1 MIEIKNRTGA
11 VIFRDENASTIKE
24 AVNAF
29 AKQARDRGGC
39 AYLGGADLGGAYL
52 GRANLGG
59 AYLGRANL
67 DGAYLGDAN
76 LGGANLGGANL
87 GDANLGGAN
96 LGDADLGDA
105 DLGGAYLGG
114 AYLGGAYLG
123 RANLGGAYLG
133 DADLGDADL
142 GDAYLGGAYLG
153 GAYLGDAYLGR
164 ANLGRANLG
173 GAYLGG
179 ADLGGADLGGCDL
192 STAKNVDAVRGLA
205 HAKNYDP
212 NFRAPLRDEKAL
224 AERRAKW
231 KPLTRAERIAKY
243 RERHPEVPIVEDLDA
258 KILEALETGGTLEM
272 GTWHGDEVCGTT
284 HCRGGF
290 AVHLAPGGYEFE
302 RTVCGGDTER
312 AARMIYRASTGRA
325 PFFYDTNEGALAD
338 IKRCAA
344 EDASEVVVP

>member
-29 AKQARDRGGC
+29 AKQARDGGGC
-39 AYLGGADLGGAYL
+39 ANLGGADLGGADLGGAYL

-59 AYLGRANL
+59 AYLGAQTSAARTSATQTS
-67 DGAYLGDAN
+67 AAQTS
-76 LGGANLGGANL
+76 AAQTS
-87 GDANLGGAN
+87 ATRTSAARTSAARTSAARTSAARTSATRTSAARTSA
-96 LGDADLGDA
+96 DADLCDA

-114 AYLGGAYLG
+114 ADLGGAY
-123 RANLGGAYLG
+123 
-133 DADLGDADL
+133 
-142 GDAYLGGAYLG
+142 
-153 GAYLGDAYLGR
+153 
-164 ANLGRANLG
+164 
-173 GAYLGG
+173 
-179 ADLGGADLGGCDL
+179 LGGADLGGCDL

-212 NFRAPLRDEKAL
+212 NFRAPPRDEKAL